1 MILSGHL
8 HHDRHSRTA
17 AARLSARLADVDAR
31 RRVAERSVDAL
42 LASWQ
47 GGAALHQQ
55 SGWQDWDVAAN
66 DVIDSLSAL
75 IWALDLAREELTDA
89 RAEVSPPRQAGGRT
103 DLRTDPHTEHPGGP
117 GVLRLSDLDGRDS
130 RTGGT
135 GGAGGGL
142 SPAPRPRS
150 GT

>member
-17 AARLSARLADVDAR
+17 AARLTDRLADIDAR

-55 SGWQDWDVAAN
+55 SGWQDWDLAAN

-75 IWALDLAREELTDA
+75 IGTLDLAREELTDA
-89 RAEVSPPRQAGGRT
+89 RAQASVPHPADPRADARAE
-103 DLRTDPHTEHPGGP
+103 RRAGP
-117 GVLRLSDLDGRDS
+117 GVLRLSDLDR
-130 RTGGT
+130 RT
-135 GGAGGGL
+135 GGGL

>member
-17 AARLSARLADVDAR
+17 AARLSDRLADIDAR

-55 SGWQDWDVAAN
+55 SGWQDWDMAAN

-75 IWALDLAREELTDA
+75 IGALDLAREELTDA
-89 RAEVSPPRQAGGRT
+89 RA
-103 DLRTDPHTEHPGGP
+103 
-117 GVLRLSDLDGRDS
+117 LSL
-130 RTGGT
+130 
-135 GGAGGGL
+135 
-142 SPAPRPRS
+142 APRPRS

>member
-17 AARLSARLADVDAR
+17 AARLSDRLADIDAR

-55 SGWQDWDVAAN
+55 SGWQDWDMAAN

-75 IWALDLAREELTDA
+75 IGALDLAREELTDA
-89 RAEVSPPRQAGGRT
+89 RAQVSAPQQLHHGADQPADQSEHRAGR
-103 DLRTDPHTEHPGGP
+103 RSGP
-117 GVLRLSDLDGRDS
+117 GVLRLSDLDR
-130 RTGGT
+130 R
-135 GGAGGGL
+135 AGGEL
-142 SPAPRPRS
+142 SPPPRPRS

>member
-8 HHDRHSRTA
+8 QHDRRDRHGRTPA
-17 AARLSARLADVDAR
+17 DRLSDRLADIDAR

-47 GGAALHQQ
+47 GGAVLHQQ
-55 SGWQDWDVAAN
+55 SGWQDWDLAAN

-75 IWALDLAREELTDA
+75 IGVLDLAREDLTDA
-89 RAEVSPPRQAGGRT
+89 RAVSQ
-103 DLRTDPHTEHPGGP
+103 
-117 GVLRLSDLDGRDS
+117 
-130 RTGGT
+130 
-135 GGAGGGL
+135 
-142 SPAPRPRS
+142 APRPRS

>member
-8 HHDRHSRTA
+8 HHDRRDRHGRTA
-17 AARLSARLADVDAR
+17 ADRLSERLADIDAR

-47 GGAALHQQ
+47 GGAVLHQQ
-55 SGWQDWDVAAN
+55 SGWQDWDLAAN

-75 IWALDLAREELTDA
+75 IGALDLAREELTDA
-89 RAEVSPPRQAGGRT
+89 RA
-103 DLRTDPHTEHPGGP
+103 
-117 GVLRLSDLDGRDS
+117 LSQ
-130 RTGGT
+130 
-135 GGAGGGL
+135 
-142 SPAPRPRS
+142 APRPRS

>member
-17 AARLSARLADVDAR
+17 AARLADRLADIDAQ

-55 SGWQDWDVAAN
+55 SGWQDWDLAAN

-75 IWALDLAREELTDA
+75 IGALDLAREELADVRA
-89 RAEVSPPRQAGGRT
+89 QVSVPRPAGASADRRAERRAA
-103 DLRTDPHTEHPGGP
+103 P
-117 GVLRLSDLDGRDS
+117 GVVRLSDLDR
-130 RTGGT
+130 RTVGEV
-135 GGAGGGL
+135 
-142 SPAPRPRS
+142 SQAPRPRS

>member
-8 HHDRHSRTA
+8 RHDPYDRRGATA
-17 AARLSARLADVDAR
+17 AARLAHRLADVDAR

-55 SGWQDWDVAAN
+55 SGWQDWDSAAN

-75 IWALDLAREELTDA
+75 LGALDLAREELVEV
-89 RAEVSPPRQAGGRT
+89 RAEVVVPRQPDHRGW
-103 DLRTDPHTEHPGGP
+103 
-117 GVLRLSDLDGRDS
+117 
-130 RTGGT
+130 
-135 GGAGGGL
+135 
-142 SPAPRPRS
+142 
-150 GT
+150 